1 MNTDGSRDELRNELK
16 SIFDA
21 EIERVK
27 STKENG
33 DALSLDEINIIINII
48 TWDSLFTYLT
58 NHAAPKAS
66 PEAQAAI

>member
-21 EIERVK
+21 EIERAK

-33 DALSLDEINIIINII
+33 DALSLDEINII

>member
-27 STKENG
+27 STKSTKENG
-33 DALSLDEINIIINII
+33 DALSLDEINII

-58 NHAAPKAS
+58 NHAAPKAI

>member
-1 MNTDGSRDELRNELK
+1 MNTDGSRDELRSELK

-27 STKENG
+27 STKENN
-33 DALSLDEINIIINII
+33 DTLSIEEINII

-58 NHAAPKAS
+58 NHAAPAT
-66 PEAQAAI
+66 I

>member
-33 DALSLDEINIIINII
+33 DALSLDEINII